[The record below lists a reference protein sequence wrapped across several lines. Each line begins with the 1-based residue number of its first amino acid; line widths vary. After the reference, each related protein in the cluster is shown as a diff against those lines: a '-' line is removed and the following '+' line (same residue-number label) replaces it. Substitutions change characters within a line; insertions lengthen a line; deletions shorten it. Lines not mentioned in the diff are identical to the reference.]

1 MLKPIPTY
9 SAEIDESTGGISIMS
24 LVDRPAVEALFV
36 KFSNETRI
44 ALSANTDRQ
53 VVTGVA
59 MIPDFP
65 IYRRDNLTGEYYVTF
80 SKDAIMRAVEVFFR
94 YGHTTSVNLNHETE
108 AHECVIFES
117 YLIDHARGIVPA
129 EFSEYP
135 DGTWIVSTKINDPA
149 LWADIKAGKYN
160 GFSVEGKIN
169 LAPKPAEPTF
179 KDMKAAIMEDVIK
192 HFNIK

>member
-36 KFSNETRI
+36 KFSEETRI
-44 ALSANTDRQ
+44 ALAADTERQ

-94 YGHTTSVNLNHETE
+94 DGHTTSPKRTSASFSKVTLSTTLAASCLPSSANTPT
-108 AHECVIFES
+108 
-117 YLIDHARGIVPA
+117 ARG
-129 EFSEYP
+129 
-135 DGTWIVSTKINDPA
+135 
-149 LWADIKAGKYN
+149 
-160 GFSVEGKIN
+160 
-169 LAPKPAEPTF
+169 
-179 KDMKAAIMEDVIK
+179 
-192 HFNIK
+192 